1 MADKLQLE
9 IVSPDRSVLAEEVEE
24 VVLPS
29 VEGYFGVLPG
39 HAPLLAQL
47 GVGEVSYRVGT
58 TRRYL
63 AISGGFAEISRS
75 AVHVLART
83 AERAEEI
90 DLERAM
96 RSKERAEAEL
106 KRGGEA
112 PDVLRRA
119 EVRLQRALSR
129 INVHHRGD

>member
-1 MADKLQLE
+1 MADTFQLE
-9 IVSPDRSVLAEEVEE
+9 ITTPDRSVLNEQVHE
-24 VVLPS
+24 VVLPG
-29 VEGYFGVLPG
+29 VEGYFGVLAG
-39 HAPLLAQL
+39 HAPMLAQL

-63 AISGGFAEISRS
+63 AISGGYAEVLRD

-83 AERAEEI
+83 AERSDEI

-96 RSKERAEAEL
+96 RAKERAEAEL
-106 KRGGEA
+106 KRELP
-112 PDVLRRA
+112 PDEMRLA

-129 INVHHRGD
+129 IGAHQRGA